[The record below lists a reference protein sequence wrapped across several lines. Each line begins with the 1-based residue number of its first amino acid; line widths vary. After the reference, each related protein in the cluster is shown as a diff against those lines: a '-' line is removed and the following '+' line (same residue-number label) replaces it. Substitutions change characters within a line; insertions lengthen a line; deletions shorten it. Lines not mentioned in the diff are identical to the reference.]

1 MADGPCG
8 SLVAAPPVS
17 CDLMGWQWGQEV
29 MPLLLGAG
37 LGDRRRYSWPV
48 YWPRKETLSGRLPLP
63 APLVPSREARGPSW
77 VFLFFPDDSWGE
89 AGSASKLRDSRGTS
103 RGTEED
109 LARSLPA
116 GSWVLSGSPDNRSVD
131 LLPQW
136 EPQVAEEAAG
146 RSQVRAGWSQA
157 GVGHVGP
164 WCGRCRLSSSRRRSR
179 DTSACSSRMA
189 WSRPVLE
196 RRRLG
201 VVS

>member
-1 MADGPCG
+1 MADDPCG

-17 CDLMGWQWGQEV
+17 CDLVGWQWGQEV
-29 MPLLLGAG
+29 VPLLLGVG

-48 YWPRKETLSGRLPLP
+48 YWPRKETLSGRLRLP
-63 APLVPSREARGPSW
+63 APLVPSR

-89 AGSASKLRDSRGTS
+89 GGSESKLRDSRGTS

-109 LARSLPA
+109 LARSLPVGFCA
-116 GSWVLSGSPDNRSVD
+116 LSGSPDNRSVD

-146 RSQVRAGWSQA
+146 WSWVRAGWSQA
-157 GVGHVGP
+157 DVGHIGLP